1 MSLENAC
8 ANPAFPLPIGSIMPY
23 MGLATQIPPTFL
35 VCDGRTVSKVDY
47 PELFK
52 VLGGTFNG
60 TASVAAGSFKLPKI
74 NDDATYLVPNGTLKT
89 DPTKA
94 NGILTPVIHS
104 SDALPAITAVNIPTL
119 IGSDFSN
126 TYPNKQVGITGRTF
140 QVRGDHPDSYY
151 SAGNPDNAT
160 PSVVKLSSSNE
171 SGGTAAMN
179 TADYSFKNPTPAG
192 LGNVV
197 INQDH
202 SVQYGGITCI
212 YILKAFSSYA
222 PSSSKNA
229 SINDGERRN
238 DEYVAG
244 VSAREAAEGTAIA
257 LADFQDDQSATAEAA
272 AIAADGAGGGTEY
285 LWENVPQ
292 LEGFRQ
298 PPFNTY

>member
-35 VCDGRTVSKVDY
+35 VCDGRTLSRIDY
-47 PELFK
+47 PELWK
-52 VLGGTFNG
+52 VLGDTFNG
-60 TASVAAGSFKLPKI
+60 TASVSSQFFKLPKL
-74 NDDATYLVPNGTLKT
+74 NDDETYLVPNGILKT

-94 NGILTPVIHS
+94 NGILTPVVHS
-104 SDALPAITAVNIPTL
+104 SDALPAITAANIPTL
-119 IGSDFSN
+119 INGDFSS
-126 TYPNKQVGITGRTF
+126 TYPNKQVGIVGRTF

-151 SAGNPDNAT
+151 EAGNPSGYT
-160 PSVVKLSSSNE
+160 PSVVKLNSSSE
-171 SGGTAAMN
+171 SGGTATMD
-179 TADYSFKNPTPAG
+179 TADYEFINATPSG
-192 LGNVV
+192 LGNIVL
-197 INQDH
+197 NEDH

-222 PSSSKNA
+222 PSASKNA
-229 SINDGERRN
+229 SIYDGEIRN
-238 DEYVAG
+238 KAYRQGVAEQ
-244 VSAREAAEGTAIA
+244 EAAEETAID
-257 LADFQDDQSATAEAA
+257 LADGQEDQSAADEAA

-285 LWENVPQ
+285 PFANVPQ